1 MELKRLDTNN
11 NNNNTLPTRVI
22 RRREKEKEKEKE
34 RERLTCFDGVLERVR
49 WMSKWNTDPSFIFSI
64 CLFVLFCF
72 FFFNKKKRG

>member
-1 MELKRLDTNN
+1 MELKRLDTN

-22 RRREKEKEKEKE
+22 RRREKEKEKEKEKE

-64 CLFVLFCF
+64 CLFVLFCVF
-72 FFFNKKKRG
+72 FF

>member
-64 CLFVLFCF
+64 CLFVLFCVF
-72 FFFNKKKRG
+72 FF